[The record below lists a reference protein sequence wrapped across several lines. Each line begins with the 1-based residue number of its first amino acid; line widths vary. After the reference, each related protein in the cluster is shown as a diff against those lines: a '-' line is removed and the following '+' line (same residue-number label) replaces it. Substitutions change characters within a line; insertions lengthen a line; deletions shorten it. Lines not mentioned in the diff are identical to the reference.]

1 MAAIVAA
8 FCGDASPL
16 SDVFIVAS
24 TAGFIVAA
32 GRQMYPGPADQP
44 FGWAKIGGREKSG
57 GGESGRQQVQIV
69 RGILVPAKASQ

>member
-24 TAGFIVAA
+24 TASFIVAA
-32 GRQMYPGPADQP
+32 GRQMYPGPAD
-44 FGWAKIGGREKSG
+44 
-57 GGESGRQQVQIV
+57 
-69 RGILVPAKASQ
+69 